1 MILCLGIATDFGLRA
16 SWPFS
21 PFLCIY
27 FVASL
32 CFSVFMVS
40 WFGASVVSYLHRSS
54 DSSASLSSQPVSLF
68 LYLLCI
74 FLGVRSFSRRW
85 FHIRPNNQLLEP
97 KFASNIRFIAFLSTK
112 QRFRV
117 RGRFGFGFQILSNTF
132 KCFQMLPNASK
143 CVQMLQSVWN
153 CFRMFQIASECFRS
167 LQNASKCF
175 QRRPNAS
182 NCFRMFEIASECF
195 QMLPNASRC
204 FQMLPN
210 ASECTRMLPLFQP
223 KV

>member
-1 MILCLGIATDFGLRA
+1 MRPQLLIQRPNPKRDNMIWSSLIQRVRENWSDQMMIYSENPFLCASDLKILRIQRSSGWNIHEIPYATDDSAAFCFCVLLCFHVLMILCLGIATDFGSRA

-40 WFGASVVSYLHRSS
+40 WFGASVVSYLHGSS

-68 LYLLCI
+68 LYLFCI

-85 FHIRPNNQLLEP
+85 FHIRPNNQLLKP
-97 KFASNIRFIAFLSTK
+97 KFASNIRFIAFPVSTK

-117 RGRFGFGFQILSNTF
+117 RGRFG
-132 KCFQMLPNASK
+132 
-143 CVQMLQSVWN
+143 VWS
-153 CFRMFQIASECFRS
+153 FFI
-167 LQNASKCF
+167 
-175 QRRPNAS
+175 
-182 NCFRMFEIASECF
+182 
-195 QMLPNASRC
+195 
-204 FQMLPN
+204 
-210 ASECTRMLPLFQP
+210 
-223 KV
+223 